1 MHAAEIRVDK
11 MFHADPPEE
20 EFQVNPDSCL
30 RAVMERDARAD
41 GTFVYA
47 VRTTGVYCRPS
58 CAARSARPDNIRF
71 FATPAAAER
80 AGFRPCKR
88 CRPNAPSLQEQYTA
102 KVVQACRAIAA
113 APGAPR
119 LDELA
124 ARAGLSPYHFH
135 RIFKRITG
143 VTPRAYAAAC
153 REQRVREELRRAPR
167 ITDAIFD
174 AGYSSNSRFYE
185 GVQRTLG
192 MTPSAYREGGKQAT
206 IKFAVGQ
213 CSLGAILVA
222 SSEKGIC
229 AILLGDDPQAL
240 VEELQE
246 RFARATLVGA
256 DREFEQLVA
265 QVVGFVEAP
274 RIGWTLPLD
283 VRGTSFQRR
292 VWEALRAIP
301 PGTTVSYTELARRIG
316 LPTAVR
322 AVAQACAA
330 NPLAVAIPCH
340 RVVRT
345 DGALA
350 GYRWGIERKRLLL
363 AREAQD

>member
-1 MHAAEIRVDK
+1 MRATTICVEK
-11 MFHADPPEE
+11 MRQKHLQIDDQAYPDPRW
-20 EFQVNPDSCL
+20 
-30 RAVMERDARAD
+30 RAIVGRDASAD

-58 CAARSARPDNIRF
+58 CAARLARPENIRF
-71 FATPAAAER
+71 FATSAAAEA

-88 CRPNAPSLQEQYTA
+88 CQPNAPSLDERYTD
-102 KVVQACRAIAA
+102 KVVQACRELAA
-113 APGAPR
+113 ESKAPR

-153 REQRVREELRRAPR
+153 REHRMRGELERAPR

-174 AGYSSNSRFYE
+174 AGFGSNSRFYE

-192 MTPSAYREGGKQAT
+192 MTPRAYRARGANAT

-222 SSEKGIC
+222 CSERGIC
-229 AILLGDDPQAL
+229 AISLGDDPQAL
-240 VEELQE
+240 VDELQA
-246 RFARATLVGA
+246 RFARATLIGA
-256 DREFEQLVA
+256 DPEFERLVA
-265 QVVGFVEAP
+265 EVVGFVEAP
-274 RIGWTLPLD
+274 RIGWSLPLD
-283 VRGTSFQRR
+283 IRGTSFQRR
-292 VWEALRAIP
+292 VWEALQAVP
-301 PGTTVSYTELARRIG
+301 AGAVVSYAELARRIG
-316 LPTAVR
+316 LPNAVR
-322 AVAQACAA
+322 AVARACAS
-330 NPLAVAIPCH
+330 NSLAVAIPCH

-345 DGALA
+345 DGSLS
-350 GYRWGIERKRLLL
+350 GYRWGVERKRLLL
-363 AREAQD
+363 EREARS